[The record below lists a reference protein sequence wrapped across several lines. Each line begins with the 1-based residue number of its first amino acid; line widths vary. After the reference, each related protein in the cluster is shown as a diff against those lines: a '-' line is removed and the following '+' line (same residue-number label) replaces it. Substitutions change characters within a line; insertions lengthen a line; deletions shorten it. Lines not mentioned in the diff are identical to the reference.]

1 MATSHGGAKQF
12 ITFIDDFY
20 RKVFFYMMKT
30 KFGVLDKLNIFKAL
44 VEN

>member
-1 MATSHGGAKQF
+1 MATSHGGEKYF
-12 ITFIDDFY
+12 LTFIDDFSMKIFLY
-20 RKVFFYMMKT
+20 TMKT